1 MKLMKKIEELE
12 EKNHKLEG
20 MKIMLFIQTQRQ
32 LVQLQRYEAMDMR
45 EPSIISETLVCVSK
59 HSAEESFGSVS
70 IFHTRIRFS
79 LTLLR

>member
-1 MKLMKKIEELE
+1 MKLMKKIEDLE

-45 EPSIISETLVCVSK
+45 EPNIISETLVCVSTQK
-59 HSAEESFGSVS
+59 KFLVVS
-70 IFHTRIRFS
+70 P
-79 LTLLR
+79 

>member
-45 EPSIISETLVCVSK
+45 EPNIISETLVCVSTQK
-59 HSAEESFGSVS
+59 KFLVVS
-70 IFHTRIRFS
+70 PYFTHEYVS
-79 LTLLR
+79 L